1 MLGEGES
8 GMKEKKIMIVE
19 PSPIVQEGLKNIIQ
33 RIQDF
38 TVDAFYFDTNRLTE
52 HLLARIPDLLLFNPC
67 LLDPSSRRNIR
78 QLYGIND
85 ECSLVAIEY
94 SFVDKEIRD
103 QFDAEISINDNDTR
117 IQNKLQALKRNEK
130 TERKN
135 ESEELTDREN
145 EILVAIARGL
155 TNKEIAEKYYISIH
169 TVISHR
175 KNIVKK
181 TGIKSV
187 SGLTVYALLNNLI
200 SYNDID

>member
-8 GMKEKKIMIVE
+8 GMKEKKIMIIE

-130 TERKN
+130 TEHKN

>member
-130 TERKN
+130 TEHKN

>member
-52 HLLARIPDLLLFNPC
+52 HLLARTPDLLLFNPC

-103 QFDAEISINDNDTR
+103 QFDAEISINDNDTC

>member
-52 HLLARIPDLLLFNPC
+52 HLLARTPDLLLFNPC

-117 IQNKLQALKRNEK
+117 IQNKLQALKKLNCFLFHPS
-130 TERKN
+130 TQ
-135 ESEELTDREN
+135 D
-145 EILVAIARGL
+145 
-155 TNKEIAEKYYISIH
+155 ISLH
-169 TVISHR
+169 
-175 KNIVKK
+175 
-181 TGIKSV
+181 
-187 SGLTVYALLNNLI
+187 
-200 SYNDID
+200 SYNIRQRNYNRWIVAVAFFSG